1 MNWYIEF
8 VKEYP
13 IISAMIQFAILGT
26 LGDMVSYWLITR
38 KAQLPYK
45 PFVLVLKMSEWAV
58 LAVFIKYAFIGFNGF
73 VDSLIEQNFL
83 PQLSGLGK
91 SFSISKIGRAHV

>member
-26 LGDMVSYWLITR
+26 LGDIVSYWLISR
-38 KAQLPYK
+38 KIQLPYK
-45 PFVLVLKMSEWAV
+45 FNIIILKMLEWAV
-58 LAVFIKYAFIGFNGF
+58 LAVIG
-73 VDSLIEQNFL
+73 S
-83 PQLSGLGK
+83 
-91 SFSISKIGRAHV
+91 